1 MSSNNYSVAL
11 YYNQDSEQ
19 DEWGVFC
26 ATSQVWYFPVIN
38 SEAAAIDLAR
48 RLNLEAV

>member
-1 MSSNNYSVAL
+1 MSKSSFSIAL
-11 YYNQDSEQ
+11 YYDQDTDRQ
-19 DEWGVFC
+19 VWGVFC
-26 ATSQVWYFPVIN
+26 AVSHVWYFPVIN